1 MYLFGLNYLSNR
13 KFKVNLTKKSSEPG
27 KRLCGVPQESIL
39 GPLLFL
45 LYINDLP
52 QAVKSDLLWDA
63 DDTCLIFKYSDISE
77 IEGELNKNFSVICD
91 FFKVGF
97 TPCKAKQP
105 LRGMELQEKEAQQRL
120 KHTGNL
126 FRKNLQLK
134 DVC

>member
-39 GPLLFL
+39 GPLLFF

-63 DDTCLIFKYSDISE
+63 DDTCLIFKYSDINE

-91 FFKVGF
+91 FLKWDSLH
-97 TPCKAKQP
+97 AK
-105 LRGMELQEKEAQQRL
+105 LNSHYEAWSYKKK
-120 KHTGNL
+120 KHN
-126 FRKNLQLK
+126 K
-134 DVC
+134 D